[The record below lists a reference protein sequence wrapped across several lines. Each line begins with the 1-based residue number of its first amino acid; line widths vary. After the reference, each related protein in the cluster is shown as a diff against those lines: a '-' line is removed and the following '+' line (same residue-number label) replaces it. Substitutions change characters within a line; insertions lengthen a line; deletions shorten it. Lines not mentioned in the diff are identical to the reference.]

1 MPLYYPSSPGTDVV
15 SPLFEATTSNP
26 IILSHRASRQ
36 SFPENSLGG
45 FIHSA
50 TACDG
55 AEVSF
60 SCTADRVPVIMH
72 DTTFDRTTNLA
83 GNISDFTYPELLN
96 ASGVID
102 YTTVVGAGWSNQSI
116 PLFSDVLG
124 HCAGRIPLL
133 VEPKSGSSADYATF
147 YRIAQGYISPTKKFL
162 IKAYRSTAGGAGTTA
177 AAAHALGYKTW
188 IYYFNGDTNAQVTYG
203 ANDPNV
209 DILALDAAMATEEVI
224 GLASATGK
232 PVCIHGVFRR
242 SEIDA
247 FRALGATMFMTPQPA
262 YNKRI
267 TALRATTNWQDRVRD
282 SGEITGSADAS
293 TFPTMTTADES
304 ITLPTGSS
312 NTVMLGQLAATTAA
326 ATNRIVFDVMWPT
339 LPTSTLHAGIAF
351 GKADDSQFTF
361 QASTN
366 SNGYHLLVRPNE
378 GYVQLYT
385 HVSGSSTGT
394 KISELGVADQHAMV
408 GGQWATIQIDVT
420 AADITIQRT
429 DAGNVTLTPITVA
442 TTHARGPYIHITPNS
457 SNNSVQF
464 RRVTVS

>member
-1 MPLYYPSSPGTDVV
+1 MPLYYPSSSGTDVV
-15 SPLFEATTSNP
+15 ASLFEATTSNP

-36 SFPENSLGG
+36 TFPENSLGG

-50 TACDG
+50 GVADG
-55 AEVSF
+55 AELSF
-60 SCTADRVPVIMH
+60 SCTLDRVPVVMH
-72 DTTFDRTTNLA
+72 DTSFDRTTNLA
-83 GNISDFTYPELLN
+83 GDINAITYPELLN

-102 YTTVVGAGWSNQSI
+102 MTALVGAGWASQPI
-116 PLFSDVLG
+116 PLFSEALAEMV
-124 HCAGRIPLL
+124 GRIPIL
-133 VEPKSGSSADYATF
+133 VEPKSGSAADYATF
-147 YRIAQGYISPTKKFL
+147 YRFANGYPNPTKKFL

-209 DILALDAAMATEEVI
+209 DILALDAAMATSEVV
-224 GLASATGK
+224 GLARATGK
-232 PVCIHGVFRR
+232 PVCIHGMFRR
-242 SEIDA
+242 SELA
-247 FRALGATMFMTPQPA
+247 TFTALGATIFMTPQPA
-262 YNKRI
+262 YLKRT

-282 SGEITGSADAS
+282 SGEITGTADAS

-304 ITLPTGSS
+304 ITLASGSG

-326 ATNRIVFDVMWPT
+326 ATHRIVFDIMWPT
-339 LPTSTLHAGIAF
+339 LPSATLHAGIAF
-351 GKADDSQFTF
+351 DKADDTAFTF
-361 QASTN
+361 QGSAN

-385 HVSGSSTGT
+385 HTLGSGTGT
-394 KISELGVADQHAMV
+394 KISELGAADQHAMI

-420 AADITIQRT
+420 ATAITIQRT
-429 DAGNVTLTPITVA
+429 DAGNVTLTPVSVN

-457 SNNSVQF
+457 SNNDVKF